1 MCFATLRYILKFL
14 RILLKLKL
22 KTKQFERC
30 HWWLFWSGS
39 LNIIFIVGGGCSWA
53 ALNGLKWVEEW
64 GENLMS
70 SIQNETPSIVFTLG
84 SGTEYLQPPE
94 KAIDVFYG
102 LRGSQ
107 FCLLFCS
114 EFPSKKENSAENS
127 AVFPFQWKFYVHGK
141 RGLGWLGILTIH
153 FKIYI
158 CSTLRL
164 F

>member
-94 KAIDVFYG
+94 KAINALGCEAPRFVSCFAKN
-102 LRGSQ
+102 SQ
-107 FCLLFCS
+107 VKRKYCWKFCS
-114 EFPSKKENSAENS
+114 FSFSMEVLCINSTT
-127 AVFPFQWKFYVHGK
+127 
-141 RGLGWLGILTIH
+141 R
-153 FKIYI
+153 
-158 CSTLRL
+158 
-164 F
+164 

>member
-94 KAIDVFYG
+94 KAINALGCEAPRVVSCFAKN
-102 LRGSQ
+102 S
-107 FCLLFCS
+107 
-114 EFPSKKENSAENS
+114 FPSKKKILLKILQFFLFNWSS
-127 AVFPFQWKFYVHGK
+127 MYK
-141 RGLGWLGILTIH
+141 RKWYTVEEAWVDLE
-153 FKIYI
+153 Y
-158 CSTLRL
+158 
-164 F
+164 